1 MNRPTRPA
9 RKGRTPALPFAQVAS
24 LPDGEVHRRDRG
36 WPLNVESGHLLRSNQ
51 PRTVGVKSASPEK
64 AFVKVNGKLCYLS
77 RAVDHEGEVLESVV
91 TAKRDKAR
99 ALKFLKRIMKTYGR
113 PRTVVTDELCSSP
126 AAMKEIGIAD
136 GQGVGVSGASM

>member
-1 MNRPTRPA
+1 DERGGNRH
-9 RKGRTPALPFAQVAS
+9 AQPKATAPHS
-24 LPDGEVHRRDRG
+24 YST
-36 WPLNVESGHLLRSNQ
+36 ESGHLLRSNQ

-64 AFVKVNGKLCYLS
+64 VYVKVNGKLCYLS